1 MRNGLPDKCAD
12 LIIADPPYF
21 RTRGEFDYAWGYDFN
36 AYLAQCEQWG
46 EECRRLLSNNGTLMW
61 YGSDQYIAYI
71 QVMFDKKFRYLNNC
85 TIAIS
90 NNVSSFFSKEKQ
102 RSFFPN
108 INRFLLYA
116 ANPEEVDNH
125 RVKARNAHRYM
136 QGMCHTQRVR
146 PIVDYLRGEI
156 ARAGF
161 TPRDIDAAF
170 HIYAPSRHWFAH
182 HSQFHPPTAEWY
194 EKLRQLLNDGN
205 ADGEYLR
212 KPYEELRREYEE
224 LRSEYEGLRSEYEWL
239 RRPFNLAERMTDVI
253 RCSINSGDS
262 KRYGHP
268 TVKPLRLTETL
279 ISTTTRDDA
288 LVIVPFAGSGTECV
302 AAAKLGRRFVG
313 YEIDEKYCEGARRRV
328 AEIDSNLFNSR

>member
-21 RTRGEFDYAWGYDFN
+21 RTRGEFDYVWGYDLN

-46 EECRRLLSNNGTLMW
+46 EECRRLLRDNGTLIW
-61 YGSDQYIAYI
+61 YGSDRYIAYI
-71 QVMFDKKFRYLNNC
+71 QVMFDKKFRHLNNC
-85 TIAIS
+85 TLAIS
-90 NNVSSFFSKEKQ
+90 NNVSSFFSKKKQ
-102 RSFFPN
+102 RTFFSN
-108 INRFLLYA
+108 VDRFLLYA
-116 ANPEEVDNH
+116 ASPEEVDGN
-125 RVKARNAHRYM
+125 RVKARNTHRYAG
-136 QGMCHTQRVR
+136 GMCHTQCVR

-156 ARAGF
+156 ERAGY
-161 TPRDIDAAF
+161 TPKMIAEAL
-170 HIYAPSRHWFAH
+170 APTAGHWFTLG
-182 HSQFHPPTAEWY
+182 SQFYPPTAEWY
-194 EKLRQLLNDGN
+194 EKLRQLLNGGNADN

-212 KPYEELRREYEE
+212 KPYEELRREYEA
-224 LRSEYEGLRSEYEWL
+224 L

-253 RCSINSGDS
+253 RCSTNTGYS

-268 TVKPLRLTETL
+268 TVKPLRLTEML